1 MRARSCCFYVKNGR
15 VHDEWRHFRSD
26 NSEKTLFHLFWTE
39 EGLLFDGGAVLG

>member
-1 MRARSCCFYVKNGR
+1 MSLEIKSAIVIRANATRAMA
-15 VHDEWRHFRSD
+15 